1 MEHPL
6 TTAKGNESAVHA
18 RITSHL
24 FSAATQSSWITHELR
39 GVSFPACQ
47 LFPSYIWSLTNMK
60 GTKKSWVHK
69 SGVPVVVARHMNER
83 VYNNAV
89 CICCTSLAIAQ
100 GCPCSETKSETYI
113 IVRERKG
120 NREKFKR
127 NSNGAFNMF
136 FQTLYFIIWEYAIK
150 LPQLKYQLVNH

>member
-1 MEHPL
+1 MFIIETDCYSIYNNPL
-6 TTAKGNESAVHA
+6 RIFSNETFATTAKGNESAVRA

-24 FSAATQSSWITHELR
+24 FSAAIQSSWITHELR

-47 LFPSYIWSLTNMK
+47 LFPSCIRSLTNMK
-60 GTKKSWVHK
+60 GTKKSWVQK
-69 SGVPVVVARHMNER
+69 SGVPVARHMNER

-100 GCPCSETKSETYI
+100 GCPETKSETYI
-113 IVRERKG
+113 VVRERKG

-127 NSNGAFNMF
+127 N
-136 FQTLYFIIWEYAIK
+136 
-150 LPQLKYQLVNH
+150 